1 MKAKFLR
8 KAPDAKAHND
18 EILTHLYC
26 EIEGKEVVVE
36 KVVELKKKYF
46 KDFCNDFLKRR
57 LFITNNRE
65 LMRLKDGVVHCIR
78 VTTKDSEFDV
88 LVNSEGYNYA
98 RYTAIIKNQVEQAET
113 MPRITIKSN
122 DSQGNIYYI
131 GGLAQKNLPVER
143 GEEMW
148 ERVTKSNSYK
158 DAIKIIREYVDLV
171 DDDGVI

>member
-1 MKAKFLR
+1 
-8 KAPDAKAHND
+8 
-18 EILTHLYC
+18 
-26 EIEGKEVVVE
+26 
-36 KVVELKKKYF
+36 
-46 KDFCNDFLKRR
+46 
-57 LFITNNRE
+57 
-65 LMRLKDGVVHCIR
+65 
-78 VTTKDSEFDV
+78 TKDSEFDV

>member
-8 KAPDAKAHND
+8 KAPRIQAFND
-18 EILTHLYC
+18 ELLTHLYC
-26 EIEGKEVVVE
+26 EIPAREVVVE
-36 KVVELKKKYF
+36 KNLELTKKYF

-98 RYTAIIKNQVEQAET
+98 RYTAIIRKSVEQGDKI
-113 MPRITIKSN
+113 PRITIKSN
-122 DSQGNIYYI
+122 DSQGNIHYI
-131 GGLAQKNLPVER
+131 VGLAQQQLPVER

-148 ERVTKSNSYK
+148 GRIKKSGSYS
-158 DAIKIIREYVDLV
+158 DAIKIIREYVDLI
-171 DDDGVI
+171 DEDGKI